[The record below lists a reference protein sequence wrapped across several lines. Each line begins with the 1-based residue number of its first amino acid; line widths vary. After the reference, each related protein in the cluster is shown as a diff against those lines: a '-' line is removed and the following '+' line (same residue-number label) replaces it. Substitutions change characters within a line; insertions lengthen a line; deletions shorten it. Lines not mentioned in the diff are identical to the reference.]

1 MVEQNCWPPVLCWNC
16 FGGHWQSIISQRLDH
31 TTSTVLSG
39 ELNNHLL
46 TNQFVVKSFLFVL
59 HSYTEISAVTKL
71 AVSEFDQKTFLWK
84 STKCTDMHS
93 FNTNNATF
101 FFGAFCPQNVA
112 KKMTWNN
119 LVITVKNR
127 TDIVFDMLP
136 SWSIYIDVYKMCKNR
151 IKNTKTSRLHYPPAT
166 FCGIV
171 ILPTLNHDE
180 LISWW
185 KETST
190 GKSNA
195 RC

>member
-16 FGGHWQSIISQRLDH
+16 FGGHWQPISQRLDH
-31 TTSTVLSG
+31 TTSKVLSG

-84 STKCTDMHS
+84 SIKCTDMHS
-93 FNTNNATF
+93 FNTNNAM
-101 FFGAFCPQNVA
+101 AFWHILSWKCCQTL
-112 KKMTWNN
+112 TWTIF
-119 LVITVKNR
+119 VITVKNR

-151 IKNTKTSRLHYPPAT
+151 IKNTKTSRLQYPPAS
-166 FCGIV
+166 F
-171 ILPTLNHDE
+171 
-180 LISWW
+180 
-185 KETST
+185 
-190 GKSNA
+190 
-195 RC
+195 